1 MKEYDVASLDTFGA
15 KTQLRV
21 GDASYE
27 IFRIDKVEG
36 HDRLPYSLKVL
47 LENLLRTEDGAN
59 ITADHIRQ
67 LGGWDPTADP
77 SVEIQ
82 FTPARVLMQDFTG
95 VPCVV
100 DLATMREAVRDLGGD
115 ATKVNP
121 LAPAELVID
130 HSVIADLFGREDAFA
145 RNVEL
150 EYERNKER
158 YQFLRWGQT
167 AFNEFKVVPPG
178 TGIVHQVNI
187 EYLARTIMERNGQAY
202 PDTVVGTDSHT
213 TMVNGL
219 GVLGWGVGGIE
230 AEAAMLGQ
238 PVSMLI
244 PRVVGFKLHGE
255 MPAGTTATDLV
266 LTITEMLRK
275 HGVVGKFVE
284 FYGPGVSAVP
294 LANRAT
300 IGNMSP
306 EYGSTVAIFPIDAET
321 VRYLELTGRD
331 PQQVALVEAYAK
343 EQGLWHDPEREPEY
357 SERLE
362 LDLSTIEPSLAGP
375 KRPQDRVPL
384 GSAKTLFRSALTD
397 YVAEGDLGG
406 EKEKDVKPGVPR
418 ERLPRGVAG
427 PADEAS
433 AESFPASDPP
443 ANDYSDPNDE
453 PRDLETAAVG
463 SGGRASNPIRVTS
476 ADGVE
481 YELDHGAVVIA
492 AITSCTNTS
501 NPQVMI
507 GAALLARNA
516 VDKGLARKPWVK
528 TTLAPG
534 SKVVMDYYDR
544 AGLTPYLDK
553 LGFNLV
559 GYGCTT
565 CIGNSGPLPEEVS
578 AAVNEGDLAVV
589 SVLSG
594 NRNFEGRINPD
605 VKMNYLAS
613 PPLVVAYALA
623 GTMDIDLANEPL
635 GEDSEGN
642 PVFLRDIWPNSAEI
656 QDVIAQAIGATGF
669 SAAYA
674 DVFAGDERWQSLPTP
689 TGDTFAWADDST
701 YVRKPPYFEGMQRE
715 PSAVVDISDAR
726 VLAKL
731 GDSVTTDHIS
741 PAGSIKADS
750 PAGKYLAEHG
760 VPRHEFNSYGSRR
773 GNHEVMIRGTFANIR
788 LRNQLVPG
796 VEGGFTVNHLT
807 GEQSSIYDASMAYQ
821 EAGVPLVI
829 LAGKEYGSGSSRDWA
844 AKGTMLLGVKA
855 VIAESYERI
864 HRSNLIGMGVLPL
877 QFPVDVTAE
886 SLGLTGT
893 ETFSITGVTALN
905 DGDTPRT
912 VKVTTDTGVEFDAV
926 VRIDTPG
933 EADYYRHGGILQ
945 YVLRRMI
952 AN

>member
-1 MKEYDVASLDTFGA
+1 MKEMTVASLDTFGA
-15 KTQLRV
+15 KSELRV

-27 IFRIDKVEG
+27 IFTIDKVEG
-36 HDRLPYSLKVL
+36 HDRLPYSLKIL

-59 ITADHIRQ
+59 ITADHIRA
-67 LGGWDPTADP
+67 LGGWDQTADP

-100 DLATMREAVRDLGGD
+100 DLATMREAVKDLGGD
-115 ATKVNP
+115 PTKVNP

-150 EYERNKER
+150 EYQRNRER

-244 PRVVGFKLHGE
+244 PRVVGFKLSGE

-266 LTITEMLRK
+266 LTITEMLRE
-275 HGVVGKFVE
+275 HGVVSKFVE

-306 EYGSTVAIFPIDAET
+306 EYGSTVAIFPIDDET
-321 VRYLELTGRD
+321 IKYLKLTGRSEE
-331 PQQVALVEAYAK
+331 QVALVEAYAK
-343 EQGLWHDPEREPEY
+343 RQGLWLDPQAEPDY
-357 SERLE
+357 SEKLE
-362 LDLSTIEPSLAGP
+362 LDLSTIVPSLAGP

-384 GSAKTLFRSALTD
+384 NAAKSMFRDALTN
-397 YVAEGDLGG
+397 YVSDQ
-406 EKEKDVKPGVPR
+406 
-418 ERLPRGVAG
+418 G

-433 AESFPASDPP
+433 EESFPASDPP
-443 ANDYSDPNDE
+443 ANHSDSEADKPHVFS
-453 PRDLETAAVG
+453 AAAGATGRPSKPTRVVG
-463 SGGRASNPIRVTS
+463 E
-476 ADGVE
+476 DGVE
-481 YELDHGAVVIA
+481 YELDHGFVGIA

-507 GAALLARNA
+507 GAALLAKNA
-516 VDKGLARKPWVK
+516 VERGLTRKPWVK

-534 SKVVMDYYDR
+534 SKVVSDYYER

-553 LGFNLV
+553 IGFNLV

-578 AAVNEGDLAVV
+578 AAVNEADLTAV

-623 GTMDIDLANEPL
+623 GSMDIDITTEPL
-635 GEDSEGN
+635 GTGSDGQ
-642 PVFLRDIWPNSAEI
+642 PVYLNDIWPSAKEI
-656 QDVIAQAIGATGF
+656 DDVIASAIGAEGF
-669 SAAYA
+669 STAYS
-674 DVFAGDERWQSLPTP
+674 DVFAGDEQWQSLPTP
-689 TGDTFAWADDST
+689 EGKTFEWADEST
-701 YVRKPPYFEGMQRE
+701 YVRKPPYFEGMQ
-715 PSAVVDISDAR
+715 PSPQPVSDISGAR

-741 PAGSIKADS
+741 PASSIKPDS

-807 GEQSSIYDASMAYQ
+807 GDQTTIYDASVAYQ

-844 AKGTMLLGVKA
+844 AKGTMLLGVRA

-877 QFPVDVTAE
+877 QFPPKTNAE
-886 SLGLTGT
+886 SLGLTGA
-893 ETFSITGVTALN
+893 ETFTITGVTALN
-905 DGDTPRT
+905 DGDTPST
-912 VKVTTDTGVEFDAV
+912 VKVRTDTGVEFDAD

-945 YVLRRMI
+945 YVLRKML
-952 AN
+952 NS